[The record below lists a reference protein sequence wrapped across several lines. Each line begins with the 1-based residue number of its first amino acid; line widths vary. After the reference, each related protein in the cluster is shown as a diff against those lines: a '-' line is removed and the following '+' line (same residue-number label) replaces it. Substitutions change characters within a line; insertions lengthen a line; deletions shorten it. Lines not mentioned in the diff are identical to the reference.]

1 MSIAPDQPQCAD
13 RLLWRSRSNRLSS
26 ARQRGRERQPANGY
40 RPVLVTSPSLWT
52 PKWTPKPKMNNGRKK
67 METRNLARFQEIGM
81 ERATRFELATKSL
94 GSSYST
100 N

>member
-1 MSIAPDQPQCAD
+1 MPCQFG
-13 RLLWRSRSNRLSS
+13 NKS
-26 ARQRGRERQPANGY
+26 AHHCHLGNAFARASHKQGSGNGQALCY
-40 RPVLVTSPSLWT
+40 
-52 PKWTPKPKMNNGRKK
+52 
-67 METRNLARFQEIGM
+67 EIGELKL